1 MTTLRG
7 ASICRRRAI
16 LEFATSAKRTD
27 RCQISAISSNATN
40 RSVRITTCAGLIGSK
55 NKTMKSTS
63 AVTAAST
70 SRPNTNYAC
79 PANGSFLVPKRTP
92 AGHPRKTKVAE
103 SKPEYV
109 VGAPDPRPRKDDD
122 SDVFYVYL
130 LLLDDGSYYAGQTR
144 ELGPRYLEHTS
155 GQTKSTKGKNPKLVW
170 FTRVRTR
177 EEAREYEKFL
187 NRLRKDNVR
196 AITRMIDEFLVLIDH
211 VHNPRKK
218 PAN

>member
-1 MTTLRG
+1 MPKICEFVECDE
-7 ASICRRRAI
+7 SIPSHHHLCWPHWDQEQDDEI
-16 LEFATSAKRTD
+16 DKCFCGQYKPSQYELCLTCKRK
-27 RCQISAISSNATN
+27 
-40 RSVRITTCAGLIGSK
+40 LSK
-55 NKTMKSTS
+55 SK
-63 AVTAAST
+63 AST
-70 SRPNTNYAC
+70 SRA
-79 PANGSFLVPKRTP
+79 
-92 AGHPRKTKVAE
+92 PRKAKVAE